1 MEVDDDDDD
10 DDDDDGTTFVYA
22 VRRWPKRRY
31 AAHDCILLLFDTSP
45 RLWTSE
51 LLSDTEDGIN
61 MNGSVT
67 KWNWETLE

>member
-1 MEVDDDDDD
+1 MEE
-10 DDDDDGTTFVYA
+10 DDDDDGTTVVYA

-31 AAHDCILLLFDTSP
+31 AAHDCILLLDTSP

-67 KWNWETLE
+67 KLNWETLE